1 MRGQP
6 SPGIRSSIT
15 PRTVSSTPH
24 PAAIPAAVASA
35 ARASGPPSK
44 PTAIRRSAYCGRVL
58 NPRGDRERTREFVQ
72 QLTRVP
78 ADRHSPSAV
87 RRLEPTTSQMA
98 ERRGRPLDPRDE
110 RSCRASCVRRARAS
124 LELGRPSFRSDGV
137 PGASPTLGH
146 PSAGRARSPATS
158 SPRRSLA
165 RSPSREGP
173 HRGSPDED
181 RRRQRPAQAILRPHR
196 GAGITLGLCGHDPIK
211 ARPTG
216 RPIRLAPPR
225 PRTLC

>member
-98 ERRGRPLDPRDE
+98 VEHRACAGRERVSSLADHRSGLTAYRAPVQPWDTPRQVGLDRQQRHLRAGRSRDRHRERGRIVALRTRIDGDSDPRKRFCALTAALASPWVCAVTIQSKRGRPADP
-110 RSCRASCVRRARAS
+110 SV
-124 LELGRPSFRSDGV
+124 
-137 PGASPTLGH
+137 
-146 PSAGRARSPATS
+146 
-158 SPRRSLA
+158 
-165 RSPSREGP
+165 
-173 HRGSPDED
+173 
-181 RRRQRPAQAILRPHR
+181 
-196 GAGITLGLCGHDPIK
+196 
-211 ARPTG
+211 
-216 RPIRLAPPR
+216 
-225 PRTLC
+225 

>member
-44 PTAIRRSAYCGRVL
+44 PTATRRSAYCGRVL

-72 QLTRVP
+72 QLDARACRSPLTICCTTAR
-78 ADRHSPSAV
+78 ADHKSD
-87 RRLEPTTSQMA
+87 
-98 ERRGRPLDPRDE
+98 G
-110 RSCRASCVRRARAS
+110 CRASCVRRARAS